1 MNMTFFF
8 HEKNKINVSAFTF
21 TITTIPSILTL
32 QNKGGLHSMKCS
44 SEIYFIHKISSP
56 PSFMNID
63 QSKVA

>member
-44 SEIYFIHKISSP
+44 SETLQNVLYSCKS
-56 PSFMNID
+56 N
-63 QSKVA
+63 